1 MKCTVIGCFCFI
13 IKLLDS
19 TTQSHVGVFFLSEE
33 SLSFFAIEEVEI
45 CSTFQTHSNIYTVHD
60 VNIIEQYIGAA
71 ENSKYA
77 TKQNS
82 EKVRLLKG
90 GS

>member
-1 MKCTVIGCFCFI
+1 V
-13 IKLLDS
+13 
-19 TTQSHVGVFFLSEE
+19 
-33 SLSFFAIEEVEI
+33 EVEI
-45 CSTFQTHSNIYTVHD
+45 CSTFQTHSNIYTVHA
-60 VNIIEQYIGAA
+60 VNIVEQYIGAA

-90 GS
+90 GAGVVIFCRHYYFYYYYYETSRVAKLVFKCHETG